1 VALVDQAIGHDLGI
15 VEVAVAE
22 QLEERAGTTVV
33 EAELPA
39 DAVGRRTPAADEAPV
54 DRAQVVP
61 GADRD
66 AIGTAVVATPGAEA
80 DVMVVEIAA
89 PTAGGHREGVSTAP
103 ATRTP
108 RHFYPLT
115 MR

>member
-1 VALVDQAIGHDLGI
+1 
-15 VEVAVAE
+15 
-22 QLEERAGTTVV
+22 
-33 EAELPA
+33 
-39 DAVGRRTPAADEAPV
+39 
-54 DRAQVVP
+54 
-61 GADRD
+61 
-66 AIGTAVVATPGAEA
+66 
-80 DVMVVEIAA
+80 VMVVEIAA